1 MLLVSKFCARIPIH
15 KSLQPHKF
23 QDQLCPCQ
31 TKNISSQDGF
41 QSTTRATKSFGTQ
54 QQKNDQH
61 AYNEN
66 KFLHKVSKKEVLQ
79 MLANTKYTNISG

>member
-1 MLLVSKFCARIPIH
+1 MAF
-15 KSLQPHKF
+15 SLQ
-23 QDQLCPCQ
+23 LE
-31 TKNISSQDGF
+31 
-41 QSTTRATKSFGTQ
+41 Q
-54 QQKNDQH
+54 QNPLACNKKKKNDQH